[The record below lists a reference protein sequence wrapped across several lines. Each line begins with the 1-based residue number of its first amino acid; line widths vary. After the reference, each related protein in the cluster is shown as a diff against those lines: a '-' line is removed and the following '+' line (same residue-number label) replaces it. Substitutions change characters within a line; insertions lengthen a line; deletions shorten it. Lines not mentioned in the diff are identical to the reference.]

1 MTDGKTDKQR
11 RIRQNRRKSEQKG
24 RYAEALAEA
33 ILRLKGYRIRARRW
47 KCKYGE
53 IDIIASHKS
62 VLIFVEVKRRYSI
75 QSATE
80 AVTWQNRRRIE
91 QAASAYAQSRRLT
104 PLPAF
109 RFDIFAIAS
118 WRQWHH
124 KKDAWRS
131 GD

>member
-1 MTDGKTDKQR
+1 MAKGSLDKTGLRRHNRQR
-11 RIRQNRRKSEQKG
+11 SEQKG
-24 RYAEALAEA
+24 RSAERLAEA
-33 ILRLKGYRIRARRW
+33 ILRLKGYRICARRW

-53 IDIIASHKS
+53 IDIIASHKG
-62 VLIFVEVKRRYSI
+62 VLIFVEVKRRHSI

-109 RFDIFAIAS
+109 RFDIFTTTS

-124 KKDAWRS
+124 KEDAWRS